1 MATIVDYLGGL
12 GLADTPAEADPGPAA
27 VLATF
32 RQGFYRCL
40 TGRADALFEL
50 TDAVLCT
57 DGPVHSLVDLSL
69 AAEHRRGH
77 GALYDGLNSGRID
90 IGRLRVRL
98 AGPPLPRTADG
109 RIVLAVDVSNWLR
122 PDASTSADRLFC
134 HVYGR
139 AKGQAQMIP
148 GWPYSFIA
156 ALESG
161 RTSWTAMLDAVRLGP
176 TDDATA
182 VTATQLRDVVG
193 RLIAAGHWRDGDP
206 PILIVADTGYDIT
219 RLAYVLADLPV
230 QLLGRI
236 RTDRVLRLPKP
247 PRAPGATGRPPKH
260 GPEFRLDN
268 PLTWPAPQHH
278 TTTLT
283 SRYGTAQACSWDRLH
298 PRLTR
303 RTCWID
309 HDGDLPVIEG
319 TLIRL
324 QVEHLPGDR
333 DPKPVWLWCSAVGAT
348 ATDVDRWWRSFLR
361 RFDLEHTFRLFK
373 QTLGWTRPKLRTPEA
388 ADRWTWLIIT
398 AHTQLR
404 LARPSPRTYAAPGRN
419 PHRRAGSLPPGS
431 VEGFG
436 TCARRAPCPPVRR
449 NPHDQAP
456 DAHPRLHQPQA
467 GAPPRRR

>member
-1 MATIVDYLGGL
+1 MDPAKV
-12 GLADTPAEADPGPAA
+12 LAD
-27 VLATF
+27 F
-32 RQGFYRCL
+32 RRDLYGCL
-40 TGRADALFEL
+40 TARADALFEL

-77 GALYDGLNSGRID
+77 GALYDGLNGGRID

-98 AGPPLPRTADG
+98 AGLPLPRTTDG

-122 PDASTSADRLFC
+122 PDASTSPDRLFC

-148 GWPYSFIA
+148 GWPYSFVA

-161 RTSWTAMLDAVRLGP
+161 RTSWTQVLDAVRLGP

-182 VTATQLRDVVG
+182 VTADQLRGVVDH
-193 RLIAAGHWRDGDP
+193 LVEAGHWRTGDP

-219 RLAYVLADLPV
+219 RLAWVLADLPV
-230 QLLGRI
+230 VLLGRI
-236 RTDRVLRLPKP
+236 RSDRVLRLPKP
-247 PRAPGATGRPPKH
+247 PRPEAAIGRPPKH
-260 GPEFRLDN
+260 GPEFRLDD
-268 PLTWPAPQHH
+268 PDTWPAPQHQ
-278 TTTLT
+278 TTTET
-283 SRYGTAQACSWDRLH
+283 TRYGTANTASWDRLH

-309 HDGDLPVIEG
+309 HGADLPVIEG

-324 QVEHLPGDR
+324 QVDHLPGDR
-333 DPKPVWLWCSAVGAT
+333 NPKPVWLWCSEIGAGE
-348 ATDVDRWWRSFLR
+348 ADLDRWWQSFLR

-373 QTLGWTRPKLRTPEA
+373 QTLGWTRPRIRTPDA

-398 AHTQLR
+398 AYTQLR
-404 LARPSPRTYAAPGRN
+404 LARPLAADLRRPWERPTGQDRLTPARVRRGFRNLRATSALPTGAPKPARPGPGR
-419 PHRRAGSLPPGS
+419 PPGS
-431 VEGFG
+431 RNRKPAPRHDVGK
-436 TCARRAPCPPVRR
+436 TVKRDRTITARKQRIA
-449 NPHDQAP
+449 
-456 DAHPRLHQPQA
+456 
-467 GAPPRRR
+467 